1 MRPLAWL
8 ILLLALL
15 APAPPVAAATRKAP
29 RSVRRTRAAA
39 GQPRRPVRRSEKKA
53 AASLAASRDIGT
65 IRHLVAGD
73 KGKFSLRDDKTVIGG
88 LGYSRAGDVVSL
100 EHTVVEPAFRG
111 RGIAKRLVAHA
122 VDWARAS
129 GVKLRPACSFAVAE
143 FAKHPEYGDVLAP

>member
-15 APAPPVAAATRKAP
+15 APASEGAAATRKAP
-29 RSVRRTRAAA
+29 RSVRRTRAAK
-39 GQPRRPVRRSEKKA
+39 PTRPVRRSEKQV

-73 KGKFSLRDDKTVIGG
+73 KGKFSLRDGKTVIGG
-88 LGYSRAGDVVSL
+88 LGYSRTGDVVSL
-100 EHTVVEPAFRG
+100 EHTVVEPPFRG

-122 VDWARAS
+122 VDWARQS

-143 FAKHPEYGDVLAP
+143 FAKHPEYADVLAP

>member
-1 MRPLAWL
+1 MRTLAWL

-15 APAPPVAAATRKAP
+15 APAADGVAATGKPP
-29 RSVRRTRAAA
+29 RRARRPRAAA
-39 GQPRRPVRRSEKKA
+39 GQPSRPVRRA
-53 AASLAASRDIGT
+53 ARDTASSLAASRELGT

-73 KGKFSLRDDKTVIGG
+73 KGKFSLRDGKTVIGG
-88 LGYSRAGDVVSL
+88 LGYSRAGNVVAL

-143 FAKHPEYGDVLAP
+143 FSKHPEYSDVLAP

>member
-1 MRPLAWL
+1 MRAFAWL

-15 APAPPVAAATRKAP
+15 APASDGLAATRKAP
-29 RSVRRTRAAA
+29 RGARRPRAAA
-39 GQPRRPVRRSEKKA
+39 GQPKRPVRRTARSPGT
-53 AASLAASRDIGT
+53 SLAASRELGT
-65 IRHLVAGD
+65 VRHLVAGD
-73 KGKFSLRDDKTVIGG
+73 KGKFSLRDGKTVIGG
-88 LGYSRAGDVVSL
+88 LGYSRAGNVVSL

-143 FAKHPEYGDVLAP
+143 FAKHPEYADVLAP

>member
-1 MRPLAWL
+1 MRPIAWL

-15 APAPPVAAATRKAP
+15 APATEGVAATRKAP
-29 RSVRRTRAAA
+29 RRTWTAS
-39 GQPRRPVRRSEKKA
+39 QPKRPVVRRSVKKD

-73 KGKFSLRDDKTVIGG
+73 KGKFSLRDGKTVVGG
-88 LGYSRAGDVVSL
+88 LGYSRAGNVVSL

-122 VDWARAS
+122 VEWARAN
-129 GVKLRPACSFAVAE
+129 GVKLKPACSFAVAE
-143 FAKHPEYGDVLAP
+143 FAKHPEYSDVLAP

>member
-15 APAPPVAAATRKAP
+15 APAPAFATATRKAP
-29 RSVRRTRAAA
+29 RSVRRTRPAK
-39 GQPRRPVRRSEKKA
+39 PTRPVRRSEKQVA
-53 AASLAASRDIGT
+53 PSLAASRDIGT

-73 KGKFSLRDDKTVIGG
+73 KGKFSLRDGKTVIGG
-88 LGYSRAGDVVSL
+88 LGYSRTGDVVSL

-143 FAKHPEYGDVLAP
+143 FAKHPEYADVLAP